1 MELSEDVQEK
11 FKKLPYTIDTA
22 EEKNMVHPP
31 YKNNILLL
39 LLFHIFHPSL
49 SRPESTRAVFYDRRM
64 RPSFRGFAWGA
75 GPSR

>member
-39 LLFHIFHPSL
+39 LLFHGL
-49 SRPESTRAVFYDRRM
+49 
-64 RPSFRGFAWGA
+64 
-75 GPSR
+75 